1 MSLPR
6 VTLLP
11 LLDASEPLRKR
22 APAVD
27 ENGKALSDFMVVI
40 PGLRKK
46 SQMRIQQIMVEI
58 QRILTGFGDTV
69 VFAELNLKL
78 NLLWVSIRPVTGI
91 SFEITEA
98 LRASIPNAR
107 LVSHI

>member
-11 LLDASEPLRKR
+11 ILDASEPLRKR

-27 ENGKALSDFMVVI
+27 ENGKALADFMVVI
-40 PGLRKK
+40 PGLREK
-46 SQMRIQQIMVEI
+46 SKLRIQQTMKDI
-58 QRILTGFGDTV
+58 QRVLTGYGDTI

-78 NLLWVSIRPVTGI
+78 NLLWVSLRPVNGI

-98 LRASIPNAR
+98 LRLVIPNAR